1 MTNKKLISEVR
12 NLQKIAGILKEYIES
27 DPETI
32 AQAFQKAGIDLSKP
46 VTYVAD
52 YGVPGGADQ
61 PKRVLGSKLL
71 TMLQAERAEAEAEDP
86 EFNQTEGITYDY
98 NPEGASMQGQNC
110 KLYVQFSDSKL
121 YEIYQ

>member
-1 MTNKKLISEVR
+1 MATKKLLSEVR

-32 AQAFQKAGIDLSKP
+32 AQAFQRAGIDLSKP

-52 YGVPGGADQ
+52 YGSPGGVDQ
-61 PKRVLGSKLL
+61 PKKELGSGLLQKLE
-71 TMLQAERAEAEAEDP
+71 AERAKAEAENP

-98 NPEGASMQGQNC
+98 NPEDGSMEGAEC

>member
-1 MTNKKLISEVR
+1 MANKKLLNEIR

-52 YGVPGGADQ
+52 YGSPGGTDQ

-71 TMLQAERAEAEAEDP
+71 TMLQAERSKAEAENP
-86 EFNQTEGITYDY
+86 EFNQTEGITYEY
-98 NPEGASMQGQNC
+98 NPEEEPMEGQNC